1 MSLFIKNKNLRSK
14 NSWAFWSSCRTFKTK
29 LAVTLVRTNIGG
41 GRLKIFLSTLRF
53 KIQNGLGWSMYDTHA
68 QQSIIWWLEQAVKI
82 TRVIP
87 LAIKSTT
94 LIGIN
99 CWFENNSMVFIF
111 HFITFF
117 EYEISKLLTN
127 ILVALILF

>member
-1 MSLFIKNKNLRSK
+1 MFADVDESK
-14 NSWAFWSSCRTFKTK
+14 
-29 LAVTLVRTNIGG
+29 IG
-41 GRLKIFLSTLRF
+41 LS
-53 KIQNGLGWSMYDTHA
+53 GSMYDTHA

-87 LAIKSTT
+87 LVIKSTT